1 MSNQMAMGPE
11 PKHRQ
16 RRKLLLAILAAI
28 TLVLALA
35 ILFLIV
41 RQTVDRNAEKA
52 LISDGETI
60 VSALSQLTEEGYGN
74 GISYNVHDVNTVK
87 YINMIENTAF
97 EEGSLSDLA
106 VDENGQT
113 IGFVYTDP
121 DGKRLVYN
129 VAEEETP
136 LYIKNEQ

>member
-1 MSNQMAMGPE
+1 MAMGPE

-129 VAEEETP
+129 AAEEETP